1 MFEHKAVIITG
12 SGSGIGKATAK
23 AFAKKGAKV
32 VVSDINEENGLAV
45 QKEIIDQG
53 GTAIFVHTDVA
64 QEEDVN
70 KMINACIDQFGC
82 LDVLVN
88 NAGIGGPLAFF
99 EDITNE
105 DWHRIFAVNQSGVF
119 FGMRAALKIMKSQR
133 SGNIINNSSVAG
145 INAAP
150 RMGAYAASKHA
161 VAGMTATAA
170 VEYAKYGIRINAIC
184 PTVIKTPMGD
194 SYINE
199 DDSVTE
205 RVKALI
211 PMGRFGEA
219 EEVANTICWLCS
231 DDASYITGHTIR
243 TDGGMKA

>member
-1 MFEHKAVIITG
+1 MFDNKAVIVTG

-23 AFAKKGAKV
+23 AFANKGANI
-32 VVSDINEENGLAV
+32 VVSDINDANGLAV
-45 QKEIIDQG
+45 QKEINDQG
-53 GTAIFVHTDVA
+53 GSAIFVHADVA
-64 QEEDVN
+64 QEEDIF
-70 KMINACIDQFGC
+70 KMINTCIDKFGR

-99 EDITNE
+99 DQISNE
-105 DWHRIFAVNQSGVF
+105 DWNRIIAVNQTGVF
-119 FGMRAALKIMKSQR
+119 YGMKAALKIMKTQK
-133 SGNIINNSSVAG
+133 SGNIINISSVAG
-145 INAAP
+145 IGSAA

-161 VAGMTATAA
+161 VVGMTTSAA

-199 DDSVTE
+199 DEAITE
-205 RVKALI
+205 RLKQFI
-211 PMGRFGEA
+211 PMKRFGQP